1 MRIEKSCGY
10 FLDIQFVESS
20 GWDRDCSKVR
30 EKCAGNADAGI
41 TVGFTGILA
50 RVNQATLGAINF

>member
-1 MRIEKSCGY
+1 VLKKLKQKSYRY
-10 FLDIQFVESS
+10 FFRFVEHR
-20 GWDRDCSKVR
+20 WDRNCSKPR

-41 TVGFTGILA
+41 ATSFTEILA